1 MRIRGIK
8 FICDRCGFEKF
19 YEIDE
24 NGEFKEPCGFHLASL
39 KDVTHLCPNCEHER
53 EKLFEN
59 FMRGKNE

>member
-19 YEIDE
+19 YEIDD
-24 NGEFKEPCGFHLASL
+24 NGEFTEPCNFHIASL
-39 KDVTHLCPNCEHER
+39 ANNTYLCGNCEKKR